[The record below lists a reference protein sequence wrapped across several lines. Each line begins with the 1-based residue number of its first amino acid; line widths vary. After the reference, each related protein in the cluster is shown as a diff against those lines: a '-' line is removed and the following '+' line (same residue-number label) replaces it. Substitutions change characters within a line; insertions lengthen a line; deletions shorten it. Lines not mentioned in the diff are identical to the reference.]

1 MGLGSGKGFTFL
13 DSISNLQYQGN
24 NCTLENMFLIS
35 IWVLNWTRTSICDIE
50 ILNLKHVSYVK
61 FQSFIA
67 NMH

>member
-1 MGLGSGKGFTFL
+1 MIYFL
-13 DSISNLQYQGN
+13 NSISNLQYQGN
-24 NCTLENMFLIS
+24 NCTLESMFLIS
-35 IWVLNWTRTSICDIE
+35 IWVQSWTRTTNRDIE